1 MQEMVSPAGI
11 FQSSLRAEI
20 YVSVLVAL
28 PVTVTGT
35 WQKPFTGRDLWFMV
49 LGVQSLMAG
58 KAWQRGFMSVGV
70 WSSSSHSGQARK

>member
-20 YVSVLVAL
+20 YVSVSVPL

-35 WQKPFTGRDLWFMV
+35 WQKPFTVRDLWFVV

-58 KAWQRGFMSVGV
+58 KGMAERLHVCGSVV
-70 WSSSSHSGQARK
+70 KLLT